1 MKRCAAKP
9 YEGQE
14 KYIFVSYC
22 HKDRAYVFPVIEQ
35 LAKDGYRVWYDE
47 GIDPG
52 SEWPEIIAKH
62 LNGSAICIAF
72 ITVNSLNSHNC
83 RREIN
88 FALLKKKYFI
98 SVVLEPVQMSL
109 GMEMQLSSSQSIFKY
124 TLSSEKEFFAK
135 LYEAKELEKCKG
147 SPNYSIEV
155 STPND
160 YVEKA
165 SSFDKVRDSF
175 SDKWFTQGDNETSSV
190 EEARRKA
197 EEAARKAAAEEAR
210 RKAEEAARKAAAEE
224 ARRKAEEAARKAAA
238 EEARRKAEEA
248 ARKAAAEEMRRKAE
262 EAARKAAAEE
272 ARRKAEEAARK
283 VAAEEARRKAEEAAR
298 KAAAEEEVC
307 RKAEEAARKAAAE
320 EEARRKA
327 EEAARKAAAEEAR
340 RKAEE
345 AARKAAEEARRKA
358 EEAARKAAAE
368 EARRKAEEAARKAAA
383 EESYRKAEEAVRK
396 AVAEEMRRK
405 AEEAA
410 RKAAEEEARR
420 KAEEAARKAAAEEA
434 HRKAE
439 EAARKAAAEE
449 ARRKAEEAAHKAAA
463 EEARRKVE
471 EAARKAA
478 EEAERAKKQKAAASM
493 HMLRRERT
501 GEIINIIGS
510 AFKIGRSNT
519 ADNYVITDNRSIS
532 RSHATLLIRN
542 DICYI
547 VDNHSLNKT
556 FVNGAMIAPGAEHM
570 LVNGDNIRLYNERF
584 VYLKYHD

>member
-9 YEGQE
+9 YEEQE

-165 SSFDKVRDSF
+165 GSFDKVRDSF
-175 SDKWFTQGDNETSSV
+175 SDKWFTQGDNETSSAEEARRKAEEAARKAAAEEMRRKAEEAARKAATEETRRKAEEAARKAAEKARRKAEEAAQKAAAEEAHRKAEEAARKAAAEEARRKAEEAV
-190 EEARRKA
+190 RKAAAEEEARRKAEEAARKAAAEEEVRRKAEEAARKAAAEEARRKA

-248 ARKAAAEEMRRKAE
+248 ARKAAAEK
-262 EAARKAAAEE
+262 
-272 ARRKAEEAARK
+272 
-283 VAAEEARRKAEEAAR
+283 
-298 KAAAEEEVC
+298 
-307 RKAEEAARKAAAE
+307 
-320 EEARRKA
+320 
-327 EEAARKAAAEEAR
+327 
-340 RKAEE
+340 
-345 AARKAAEEARRKA
+345 
-358 EEAARKAAAE
+358 
-368 EARRKAEEAARKAAA
+368 
-383 EESYRKAEEAVRK
+383 
-396 AVAEEMRRK
+396 
-405 AEEAA
+405 
-410 RKAAEEEARR
+410 
-420 KAEEAARKAAAEEA
+420 
-434 HRKAE
+434 
-439 EAARKAAAEE
+439 
-449 ARRKAEEAAHKAAA
+449 
-463 EEARRKVE
+463 ARRKVE

-556 FVNGAMIAPGAEHM
+556 FVNGVMIAPGTEHI

-584 VYLKYHD
+584 VYLKYHN